1 MPIAAPPSAFA
12 SSRLVTTRL
21 AAGVRLRRIFGRAFP
36 DPLGLAKTPSRFS
49 DPRSLPERERYGVLY
64 LGDGAKVC
72 FLEAVLRD
80 RRDGVVGSVQI
91 EERELI
97 ARAIATVA
105 VLAPL
110 TLVDLRED
118 GPIRMGVPSDAVR
131 GSDQLPAREWA
142 LAFHE
147 HPSRPD
153 GIAYPS
159 RLNAQMNVAVFDRGI
174 RKLGVVGVTSLLDD
188 PQIAEILDL
197 FEIALVP
204 DGAGP

>member
-1 MPIAAPPSAFA
+1 M
-12 SSRLVTTRL
+12 TTRL
-21 AAGVRLRRIFGRAFP
+21 AAGVRLRRIFGRAVP

-49 DPRSLPERERYGVLY
+49 DPRNLAEGERYGVLY
-64 LGDGAKVC
+64 LGEGAKVC

-97 ARAIATVA
+97 ARMIATIA
-105 VLAPL
+105 LLAPL

-118 GPIRMGVPSDAVR
+118 GPVRVGVPSDVVR

-142 LAFHE
+142 LAFYE
-147 HPSRPD
+147 HLSRPD
-153 GIAYPS
+153 GIVYPS

-174 RKLGVVGVTSLLDD
+174 RTLGVVGLTSLLDD
-188 PQIAEILDL
+188 PQIAELLDL
-197 FEIALVP
+197 FEVALVP
-204 DGAGP
+204 DGVGP